1 MLSNRRVSPARAR
14 SATPPPSAAPTQL
27 SPLVDKVVA
36 AAKLLTVHTF
46 QAIRRLPMPTEN
58 DRKVCGAFLSL
69 FSEIDDRIEAAP
81 SFQVLTSRFWDSML
95 GYCQQPGHVALMVRR
110 FPDLLA
116 SGRISE
122 SKSYSGALGRA
133 ARILTSVNEG
143 NLRNK
148 RGGQELMQLY
158 AFTKACLDLH
168 KSAKSPSKSPV
179 RRTPVLRTPVTKTDP
194 DFTLT
199 ASSQTLSS
207 FSFSQENSPLRSSD
221 PVRELQW
228 RLDDALR
235 LFLREKLWAQTDVV
249 GFVQNRGQDLLQ
261 EFSASVRQVT
271 SDLPEPLQTQGV
283 HPFLA
288 SLNTEAVF
296 KDVIRVFTLL
306 TPASVKIA

>member
-1 MLSNRRVSPARAR
+1 
-14 SATPPPSAAPTQL
+14 
-27 SPLVDKVVA
+27 
-36 AAKLLTVHTF
+36 
-46 QAIRRLPMPTEN
+46 
-58 DRKVCGAFLSL
+58 
-69 FSEIDDRIEAAP
+69 
-81 SFQVLTSRFWDSML
+81 
-95 GYCQQPGHVALMVRR
+95 
-110 FPDLLA
+110 
-116 SGRISE
+116 
-122 SKSYSGALGRA
+122 
-133 ARILTSVNEG
+133 
-143 NLRNK
+143 
-148 RGGQELMQLY
+148 MQLY

-288 SLNTEAVF
+288 SLSTEAVF